1 MKCVY
6 LMGRLSDYI
15 IDFELNDPEI
25 VAEEQ
30 ERNKVTSWVCNKDQK
45 KKIKFRILKMILL
58 LLFRIKWGRTDQEE
72 MNTWNKKGV
81 SQNMFG

>member
-30 ERNKVTSWVCNKDQK
+30 ERNKVTS
-45 KKIKFRILKMILL
+45 
-58 LLFRIKWGRTDQEE
+58 
-72 MNTWNKKGV
+72 
-81 SQNMFG
+81 

>member
-1 MKCVY
+1 
-6 LMGRLSDYI
+6 MGRLSDYI

-45 KKIKFRILKMILL
+45 KKLSLEFWRWYYSYSSGLNGGEQIKK
-58 LLFRIKWGRTDQEE
+58 KWIHEI
-72 MNTWNKKGV
+72 KKG
-81 SQNMFG
+81 